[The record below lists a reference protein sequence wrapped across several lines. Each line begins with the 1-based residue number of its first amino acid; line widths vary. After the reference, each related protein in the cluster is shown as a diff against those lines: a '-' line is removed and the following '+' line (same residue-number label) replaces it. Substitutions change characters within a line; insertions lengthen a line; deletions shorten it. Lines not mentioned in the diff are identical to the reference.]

1 MIVKIMLRFKRR
13 VLRLVEMIHVHV
25 EADLSTRSAAV
36 SNDIYHA
43 DITGIYEKAVKG

>member
-1 MIVKIMLRFKRR
+1 MMRAGA
-13 VLRLVEMIHVHV
+13 